1 MLNLFDLLTYLT
13 SNIILSMCTYTYIH
27 IHIHI
32 YINIYI
38 YININFYIYIYIYIY
53 INFEIAY
60 KILIFI
66 TTYDT
71 YIKLIYNTYIAHTVQ

>member
-1 MLNLFDLLTYLT
+1 MSDAKLIWLINLLDIKY
-13 SNIILSMCTYTYIH
+13 NIINVYIYIYTYTYTYIH
-27 IHIHI
+27 K
-32 YINIYI
+32 YIYI
-38 YININFYIYIYIYIY
+38 YKYKFLYIYIY